1 MVAQAT
7 GAGAGATD
15 VSTARRDGEAH
26 ADATMETAV
35 IVGRSMRIGALD
47 LGSNSFHLLVADVHP
62 DGTFESITR
71 EKDMLRLGDE
81 VARDGRISDT
91 TVTRVV
97 ESARHLKQLADASG
111 ATEVIAKATSA
122 IRSAANGSEV
132 VDQIETATDINVEVI
147 NGQEEARL
155 IFGAIRASVVID
167 PSPAL
172 CIDLG
177 GGSVELMVG
186 DANRLLWVTS
196 LNLGVGRLTARFVRS
211 DPPSKSERHAL
222 EAYLRGS
229 LEPVAEEVA
238 HFSPQMVVGSSGTLS
253 DLAAMAAAFQTG
265 VEPRSRNQLTVRRDD
280 FLALHERIVR
290 AKVSDRRRM
299 PGLEVKRAELVVAGS
314 TFLAIAMDVFGF
326 EQITISEWSLRE
338 GIILDA
344 VGHHDPDDWSDDP
357 YALRRAAVASLARRC
372 QSDSDHTR
380 NVLRIAL
387 ELFDATQDLHRLT
400 PSDRELLE
408 YAVLLHDIGQH
419 VSRQGHH
426 RHAAYLV
433 EHAHLRG
440 FSPGEVTFLAAL
452 VRHHRRGDPK
462 PSEPLYGALNHRD
475 RDRVRKLAAILR
487 VADGLDRG
495 RRGAVTQV
503 STQITDNLVLLRV
516 RAQDDAEL
524 ELWATRRRRD
534 LFEKVFDRELEVVVE
549 PAARTSTLD

>member
-1 MVAQAT
+1 
-7 GAGAGATD
+7 
-15 VSTARRDGEAH
+15 
-26 ADATMETAV
+26 
-35 IVGRSMRIGALD
+35 MRIGALD

-62 DGTFESITR
+62 DGTFESVTR

-81 VARDGRISDT
+81 VAREGLITET
-91 TVTRVV
+91 TARRVV
-97 ESARHLKQLADASG
+97 ESARHLKQIADASG

-122 IRSAANGSEV
+122 LRSASNGSEV
-132 VDQIETATDINVEVI
+132 VDQIEAATDIDVEVI

-155 IFGAIRASVVID
+155 IFAAIRASVVID

-196 LNLGVGRLTARFVRS
+196 LNLGVGRLTERFVHS
-211 DPPSKSERHAL
+211 DPPSKSERNAL
-222 EAYLRGS
+222 EAYLRET
-229 LEPVAEEVA
+229 LEPVAKEVA
-238 HFSPQMVVGSSGTLS
+238 QFSPQMAVGSSGTLS
-253 DLAAMAAAFQTG
+253 DLAAMVVASQTG
-265 VEPRSRNQLTVRRDD
+265 EEPRSRNQLTVSRDE
-280 FLALHERIVR
+280 FLPVHERIVR
-290 AKVSDRRRM
+290 AKTSDRRRM
-299 PGLEVKRAELVVAGS
+299 DGLEEKRAELIVAGS
-314 TFLAIAMDVFGF
+314 MFLAVAMDVFGF
-326 EQITISEWSLRE
+326 ERITISEWALRE

-357 YALRRAAVASLARRC
+357 RALRRAAIASLARRC
-372 QSDSDHTR
+372 QSDPDHTR
-380 NVLRIAL
+380 NVARLAL
-387 ELFDATQDLHRLT
+387 QLFDATSELHGLGAA
-400 PSDRELLE
+400 DRELLE

-433 EHAHLRG
+433 EHAQLRG
-440 FSPGEVTFLAAL
+440 FSPDEVTFLAAL

-462 PSEPLYGALNHRD
+462 PSEPLYGALSNRD
-475 RDRVRKLAAILR
+475 RERVRRLAAILR

-495 RRGAVTQV
+495 RRGGVTQV
-503 STQITDNLVLLRV
+503 SAQITDNLVILRV

-549 PAARTSTLD
+549 PATRTATVD